1 VRSSGVVCYAFAAP
15 TEALDADTETVPGRF
30 IAAKFGRWEAGRIPI
45 VEVVRVFVRSYLSVA
60 RGKL

>member
-1 VRSSGVVCYAFAAP
+1 MRLP
-15 TEALDADTETVPGRF
+15 HQPEALDADTETVPGRF

-45 VEVVRVFVRSYLSVA
+45 VEVVRVFVSSYLSVA